1 VTVTD
6 GLRARSLP
14 GTGAGSVKYEP
25 LLSIGTKLRILEGPV
40 AASGYWWYRVEAAGM
55 GRDLVRG
62 TDNGWVAASDHDGDA
77 WIGPAPETC
86 ADFEY
91 PDRAISAGSFAELRA
106 GMTGDWAGCVT
117 TPWVAPYWVWIT
129 LRDDG
134 TYGARSQTNQAGPPQ
149 PAFYYGSDEESPE
162 KRYELNDFQDS
173 LKGVGQ
179 IDIWFNKGNT
189 NRGELR
195 NIKLMGDQL
204 EFEFFHRGEY
214 GPLTYRLF
222 LVERGS

>member
-1 VTVTD
+1 
-6 GLRARSLP
+6 
-14 GTGAGSVKYEP
+14 
-25 LLSIGTKLRILEGPV
+25 
-40 AASGYWWYRVEAAGM
+40 
-55 GRDLVRG
+55 
-62 TDNGWVAASDHDGDA
+62 
-77 WIGPAPETC
+77 
-86 ADFEY
+86 
-91 PDRAISAGSFAELRA
+91 
-106 GMTGDWAGCVT
+106 MTGHWAGCVV

-129 LRDDG
+129 LGEDG
-134 TYGARSQTNQAGPPQ
+134 SYSARSQTNQAGPAQ
-149 PAFYYGSDEESPE
+149 PAFYYGSDEDSPE